1 LKEKMH
7 KLNMQADW
15 SNDMKSMQLLRS
27 VDLRDWIVI
36 YPQSKRQA
44 CINFVDTYGQVIKSM
59 GIRADPPKE

>member
-1 LKEKMH
+1 MKEKMH